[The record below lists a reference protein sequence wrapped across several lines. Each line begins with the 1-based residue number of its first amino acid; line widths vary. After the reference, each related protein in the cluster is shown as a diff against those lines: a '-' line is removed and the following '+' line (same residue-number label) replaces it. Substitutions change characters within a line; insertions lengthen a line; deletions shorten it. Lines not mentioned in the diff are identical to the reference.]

1 MPNNVV
7 QLNRCR
13 RKRRIEG
20 RLHMR
25 SALPD
30 DESQIHEVRFL
41 PGAVVNGFFTSVLSF
56 DDSDTMRYVSG
67 GVLNNPVTRASQ
79 SRGGGRI
86 PRAGWLIKSGIV
98 RRDDM
103 APRVINR
110 AQSETAVLTRLGC
123 ALLQHS
129 PRVSNDSNQ
138 RVDRGDKR
146 RTGVDQGAGVPA
158 RLLVQRPSVHR
169 QRHPRPSGELSIA
182 LPGLQGNTPA
192 HKRFQGLGV
201 NRSMP
206 AIWSE

>member
-1 MPNNVV
+1 MLNSVV
-7 QLNRCR
+7 QLNCCS

-30 DESQIHEVRFL
+30 DESQIHQVRFL
-41 PGAVVNGFFTSVLSF
+41 PGAVVNGFFASALSIGN
-56 DDSDTMRYVSG
+56 SDTMRHVSG

-129 PRVSNDSNQ
+129 PRVSFKSS
-138 RVDRGDKR
+138 
-146 RTGVDQGAGVPA
+146 GV
-158 RLLVQRPSVHR
+158 
-169 QRHPRPSGELSIA
+169 E
-182 LPGLQGNTPA
+182 
-192 HKRFQGLGV
+192 
-201 NRSMP
+201 
-206 AIWSE
+206 